1 MIRSGLAIARGSA
14 APIIAVVKQL
24 ASATEQMIGL
34 AAVIVLSPFLAAV
47 AVTILLLSGRAPLVA
62 HRRLGRDGRPFWML
76 KFRTMWSDDRG
87 PRQGTLGQLGL
98 IEQLRGETVP
108 EVKTSADPRVTS
120 RFAAFCRRHS
130 IDELPQLWHVA
141 RSEMS
146 LVGPRPMTPSEW
158 ARYYGESAAEVL
170 RLKPGLSG
178 LWQTRGRNRLTYR
191 QRRRLDIFLA
201 RHYCLLLYLRILG
214 QTVPRVLAGRNAW

>member
-1 MIRSGLAIARGSA
+1 MIA
-14 APIIAVVKQL
+14 
-24 ASATEQMIGL
+24 
-34 AAVIVLSPFLAAV
+34 LSPFLAAI
-47 AVTILLLSGRAPLVA
+47 ALTIFILCGRAPMVA

-76 KFRTMWSDDRG
+76 KFRTMWNGRGPVPPTDDRD
-87 PRQGTLGQLGL
+87 RSRGL
-98 IEQLRGETVP
+98 IERLRGETVP
-108 EVKTSADPRVTS
+108 EIKATQDPRVTS
-120 RFAAFCRRHS
+120 RFASFCRRHS

-141 RSEMS
+141 IGEMS

-158 ARYYGESAAEVL
+158 AKYYGESAAEVL

-178 LWQTRGRNRLTYR
+178 LWQTRGRNRLTHR

-214 QTVPRVLAGRNAW
+214 QTVPRVLAGRDAW

>member
-1 MIRSGLAIARGSA
+1 MKYLLFLI
-14 APIIAVVKQL
+14 
-24 ASATEQMIGL
+24 EQVIGL
-34 AAVIVLSPFLAAV
+34 AALIALSP
-47 AVTILLLSGRAPLVA
+47 ILLIAAIAISILSRRAPLVA

-76 KFRTMWSDDRG
+76 KFRTMWPCGASGARF
-87 PRQGTLGQLGL
+87 
-98 IEQLRGETVP
+98 IEKLRDNAVP
-108 EVKTSADPRVTS
+108 EIKTGDDPRVTS
-120 RFAAFCRRHS
+120 RFAAFCRTHS

-141 RSEMS
+141 RGEMS
-146 LVGPRPMTPSEW
+146 FVGPRPMTPKEW
-158 ARYYGESAAEVL
+158 SKHYGDSAAEVL

-214 QTVPRVLAGRNAW
+214 STVPRVFTGRDAW

>member
-1 MIRSGLAIARGSA
+1 
-14 APIIAVVKQL
+14 VKQL
-24 ASATEQMIGL
+24 SFAIEQLIGL
-34 AAVIVLSPFLAAV
+34 VAFLVLAPFLAVIAAVIFILSR
-47 AVTILLLSGRAPLVA
+47 RAPLVA
-62 HRRLGRDGRPFWML
+62 HRRLGLHGVPFWML
-76 KFRTMWSDDRG
+76 KFRTMWASDRG
-87 PRQGTLGQLGL
+87 ARRRIRITSAL
-98 IEQLRGETVP
+98 IERLQGETVP
-108 EVKTSADPRVTS
+108 EVKTGDDPRVTS
-120 RFAAFCRRHS
+120 GFARFCRKHS

-141 RSEMS
+141 RGEMS
-146 LVGPRPMTPSEW
+146 LVGPRPVTAEEW

-214 QTVPRVLAGRNAW
+214 ATVPRVLAGRDAC

>member
-1 MIRSGLAIARGSA
+1 
-14 APIIAVVKQL
+14 
-24 ASATEQMIGL
+24 MIGL
-34 AAVIVLSPFLAAV
+34 AAVVALSPFLAAV
-47 AVTILLLSGRAPLVA
+47 AVTIFVLSGRAPLVA

-76 KFRTMWSDDRG
+76 KFRTMWSADRD
-87 PRQGTLGQLGL
+87 RARGL
-98 IEQLRGETVP
+98 AGLVEQLRGEVVP
-108 EVKTSADPRVTS
+108 EVKTSGDPRVTS
-120 RFAAFCRRHS
+120 LFAAFCRRHS

-141 RSEMS
+141 RGEMS
-146 LVGPRPMTPSEW
+146 LVGPRPMTSSEW
-158 ARYYGESAAEVL
+158 TKYYGESAAEVL

-214 QTVPRVLAGRNAW
+214 QTVPRVFAGRDAW

>member
-1 MIRSGLAIARGSA
+1 LSFAIE
-14 APIIAVVKQL
+14 QL
-24 ASATEQMIGL
+24 IGL
-34 AAVIVLSPFLAAV
+34 VAFLVLAPFLAVIAAVIFILSR
-47 AVTILLLSGRAPLVA
+47 RAPLVA
-62 HRRLGRDGRPFWML
+62 HRRLGLHGVPFWML
-76 KFRTMWSDDRG
+76 KFRTMWASDRG
-87 PRQGTLGQLGL
+87 ARRRIRITSAL
-98 IEQLRGETVP
+98 IERLQGETVP
-108 EVKTSADPRVTS
+108 EVKTGDDPRVTS
-120 RFAAFCRRHS
+120 GFARFCRKHS

-141 RSEMS
+141 RGEMS
-146 LVGPRPMTPSEW
+146 LVGPRPVTAEEW

-214 QTVPRVLAGRNAW
+214 ATVPRVLAGRDAC

>member
-1 MIRSGLAIARGSA
+1 M
-14 APIIAVVKQL
+14 
-24 ASATEQMIGL
+24 EQIIGL
-34 AAVIVLSPFLAAV
+34 AAVIVLSPFLAAI
-47 AVTILLLSGRAPLVA
+47 AVTIFLLSGREPLIA
-62 HRRLGRDGRPFWML
+62 HRRLGRHGRPFWML
-76 KFRTMWSDDRG
+76 KFRTMWSGERG
-87 PRQGTLGQLGL
+87 ASRKSFGRAGL

-108 EVKTSADPRVTS
+108 EIKTSGDPRVTS

-141 RSEMS
+141 RGEMS

-158 ARYYGESAAEVL
+158 AKYYGESAAEVL

-214 QTVPRVLAGRNAW
+214 QTVPRVFAGRDAW

>member
-1 MIRSGLAIARGSA
+1 
-14 APIIAVVKQL
+14 VKHL
-24 ASATEQMIGL
+24 LFLIEQMIGL
-34 AAVIVLSPFLAAV
+34 AALIALSP
-47 AVTILLLSGRAPLVA
+47 ILLIAGVAIWILSRRAPLVA

-76 KFRTMWSDDRG
+76 KFRTMWPSGSVGARFSEKLHDNA
-87 PRQGTLGQLGL
+87 
-98 IEQLRGETVP
+98 VP
-108 EVKTSADPRVTS
+108 EMKTGADPRVTNA
-120 RFAAFCRRHS
+120 FAAFCRTHS

-141 RSEMS
+141 SGEMS
-146 LVGPRPMTPSEW
+146 FVGPRPMTSNEW
-158 ARYYGESAAEVL
+158 SRHYGDSAAEVL

-214 QTVPRVLAGRNAW
+214 STVPRVLTGRDAW

>member
-1 MIRSGLAIARGSA
+1 LRSSLAIARRAGIS
-14 APIIAVVKQL
+14 IIAVVKQT
-24 ASATEQMIGL
+24 ASAIEQLFGI
-34 AAVIVLSPFLAAV
+34 AAMVVLSPVLAILAAIIFV
-47 AVTILLLSGRAPLVA
+47 LSKRAPLVA

-76 KFRTMWSDDRG
+76 KFRSMWDGGSKNA
-87 PRQGTLGQLGL
+87 GTSAHTF
-98 IEQLRGETVP
+98 IERLHDKPVP
-108 EVKTSADPRVTS
+108 EVKVGGDPRVTS
-120 RFAAFCRRHS
+120 AFAAFCRRHS
-130 IDELPQLWHVA
+130 IDELPQFWHVA
-141 RSEMS
+141 SGEMS

-158 ARYYGESAAEVL
+158 TKFYGDSASEVL

-214 QTVPRVLAGRNAW
+214 QTVPRVLAGRDAW

>member
-1 MIRSGLAIARGSA
+1 
-14 APIIAVVKQL
+14 
-24 ASATEQMIGL
+24 MIGL
-34 AAVIVLSPFLAAV
+34 AAVVVLSPFLAAIAV
-47 AVTILLLSGRAPLVA
+47 AIFFLSGRAPLVA

-76 KFRTMWSDDRG
+76 KFRTMWSADRG
-87 PRQGTLGQLGL
+87 PSRGSLGSVRL

-108 EVKTSADPRVTS
+108 EVKTSSDPRVTS

-141 RSEMS
+141 RGEMS
-146 LVGPRPMTPSEW
+146 LVGPRPMTPPEW
-158 ARYYGESAAEVL
+158 AKYYGESAAEVL

-201 RHYCLLLYLRILG
+201 RHYCLLLYLWILG
-214 QTVPRVLAGRNAW
+214 QTLPRVFAGRDAW

>member
-1 MIRSGLAIARGSA
+1 
-14 APIIAVVKQL
+14 
-24 ASATEQMIGL
+24 MIGL
-34 AAVIVLSPFLAAV
+34 AAVIALSPFLAAI
-47 AVTILLLSGRAPLVA
+47 AVTIFFLSGLAPLVA

-76 KFRTMWSDDRG
+76 KFRTMWSDERS
-87 PRQGTLGQLGL
+87 RRAYAF

-108 EVKTSADPRVTS
+108 EIKTSSDPRVTS

-141 RSEMS
+141 RGEMS

-158 ARYYGESAAEVL
+158 TKYYGESAAEVL

-214 QTVPRVLAGRNAW
+214 QTVPRVFAGRDAW

>member
-1 MIRSGLAIARGSA
+1 VI
-14 APIIAVVKQL
+14 
-24 ASATEQMIGL
+24 EQMIGL
-34 AAVIVLSPFLAAV
+34 IAVILLSPVLLIVAAIV
-47 AVTILLLSGRAPLVA
+47 FILSKRAPLVA

-76 KFRTMWSDDRG
+76 KFRTMWD
-87 PRQGTLGQLGL
+87 
-98 IEQLRGETVP
+98 GESSTESARHTFVERLHDKPVP
-108 EVKTSADPRVTS
+108 EVKVGGDPRVTS
-120 RFAAFCRRHS
+120 AFAAFCRRHS

-141 RSEMS
+141 SGEMS
-146 LVGPRPMTPSEW
+146 LVGPRPMTPAEW
-158 ARYYGESAAEVL
+158 TKFYGDSASEVL

-214 QTVPRVLAGRNAW
+214 QTVPRVLAGRDAW

>member
-1 MIRSGLAIARGSA
+1 
-14 APIIAVVKQL
+14 VKQL
-24 ASATEQMIGL
+24 LFLIEQVIGL
-34 AAVIVLSPFLAAV
+34 AALIALSPILLIAAV
-47 AVTILLLSGRAPLVA
+47 AISILSRDAPLVA

-76 KFRTMWSDDRG
+76 KFRTMW
-87 PRQGTLGQLGL
+87 PC
-98 IEQLRGETVP
+98 EQSGNRFVEKLRDNAVP
-108 EVKTSADPRVTS
+108 EIKTGDDPRVTS
-120 RFAAFCRRHS
+120 RFASFCRTHS

-141 RSEMS
+141 RGEMS
-146 LVGPRPMTPSEW
+146 FVGPRPMTPNEW
-158 ARYYGESAAEVL
+158 GKYYGDSAAEVL

-214 QTVPRVLAGRNAW
+214 STVPRVLTGRDAW